1 MGLSNLFHWWII
13 SKAKLPVFLVVLWWA
28 FVFALEFFVMARVG
42 SIMFDMAEGSS
53 FSLNWYIIFSWSF
66 AQRFLTVMILDREN
80 KLVVWLFDLVQKMA
94 LIAFFCKTSRIFQGH
109 LPFLLTKA
117 KVKLD
122 QSGTYSV

>member
-94 LIAFFCKTSRIFQGH
+94 LIAFFCKTSRIFKFFIGCSYNQIKG
-109 LPFLLTKA
+109 
-117 KVKLD
+117 
-122 QSGTYSV
+122 Q